1 MSLRPGSPMFSSS
14 VVLWVAG
21 AALGAVVIKEHRVL
35 GAIGGAIVVGGV
47 GDALLERGY
56 RIAAE
61 EILAQKRIENA
72 APVAVVEEPAR

>member
-1 MSLRPGSPMFSSS
+1 MFSSS

-61 EILAQKRIENA
+61 EILAQKKLEGARLAVATSPDAAVANA
-72 APVAVVEEPAR
+72 G